1 MRIFCTYTHGCR
13 NSLFMM
19 ILSSFVHTIFMLRV
33 SFSTAPEC
41 VDADC
46 WNRLVRP
53 LRGTKNTVI
62 VVAVVICLP
71 LYFICVYI
79 LFYFFIYIWLQ
90 SFKNNIGTN
99 TLMSKWRFW
108 TPIAKSYRVA
118 ISTHRKLSFELGS
131 DTKEQLDFAD
141 YRYFKTVWGEPS
153 FWNLYTY
160 IYIYIYIV
168 CFIFLQIDR

>member
-71 LYFICVYI
+71 LYFVYI
-79 LFYFFIYIWLQ
+79 YIYIWLQ
-90 SFKNNIGTN
+90 SFKKNIGTN
-99 TLMSKWRFW
+99 TLMSKWRSW
-108 TPIAKSYRVA
+108 TPTEKSYRVA
-118 ISTHRKLSFELGS
+118 IPTIRKLSFELGS
-131 DTKEQLDFAD
+131 DPKEQIFFAD
-141 YRYFKTVWGEPS
+141 YRYFKKKLGEPS
-153 FWNLYTY
+153 FWNLY